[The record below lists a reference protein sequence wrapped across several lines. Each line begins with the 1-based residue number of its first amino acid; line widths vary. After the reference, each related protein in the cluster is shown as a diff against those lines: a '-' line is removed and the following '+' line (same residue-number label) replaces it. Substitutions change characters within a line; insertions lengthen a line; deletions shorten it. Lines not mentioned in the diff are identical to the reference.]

1 MHVALLGDSTLDNR
15 RYTNG
20 GPAVV
25 DQLEAILG
33 DGHSVT
39 LLAVDGDTTRQV
51 PERLSRVPK
60 EASHLV
66 LSVGGNDALEYI
78 DLLGRPAASVSEAIT
93 VVSVAVE
100 QFDRAYRA
108 CLREV
113 LALDRPTIVCTIY
126 NGAFPEPAEQ
136 RVITA
141 TVRLFD
147 DAIMQAASDAG
158 CPVLDLRR
166 VCDDPDDYWDPIE
179 PNATGGGKIAR
190 AIGEMLIDDATPGV
204 YPIRRHA
211 V

>member
-100 QFDRAYRA
+100 QFDRNYRA

-113 LALDRPTIVCTIY
+113 LALDRPTIVCSIY
-126 NGAFPEPAEQ
+126 NGGFPEPLSNGSSPRPFASSMTRSCRQ
-136 RVITA
+136 PPTPHAPSSI
-141 TVRLFD
+141 
-147 DAIMQAASDAG
+147 SDAS
-158 CPVLDLRR
+158 
-166 VCDDPDDYWDPIE
+166 
-179 PNATGGGKIAR
+179 ATIPMTTGIPSSRTPQVAERSRGRSAR
-190 AIGEMLIDDATPGV
+190 C
-204 YPIRRHA
+204 
-211 V
+211 